1 MAMALAVLGEAEV
14 KKDEGVVILTADN
27 FEEVI
32 AANEFVLVEF
42 YAPWCGHCK
51 GEDGRRTD
59 VPNEIIVC
67 VFNEYYSL
75 ISNRCALGK
84 VKLHVQLLPRCD
96 A

>member
-1 MAMALAVLGEAEV
+1 MEQPVEGWSQCYTVAAQRQTDIMRSLVCVMAMALAVLGEAEV

-27 FEEVI
+27 FDEVI

-59 VPNEIIVC
+59 VHN
-67 VFNEYYSL
+67 
-75 ISNRCALGK
+75 
-84 VKLHVQLLPRCD
+84 
-96 A
+96 

>member
-27 FEEVI
+27 FDEVI

-59 VPNEIIVC
+59 VDNWMNIC

-75 ISNRCALGK
+75 ICNRCAL
-84 VKLHVQLLPRCD
+84 
-96 A
+96 